1 LQRTCWHV
9 LRGRCPA
16 GENVPLQPVIQEGRC
31 KRWWQSTTRSC
42 QKCRCCTSAI
52 SIHRVCVC
60 VRRRKALLALS
71 CLTRHN
77 DAAMDAFRAE
87 GALNLLLSVA
97 QDSADPRQRRCGNCS
112 LAHVPCSNPPRL
124 PNFLLPMSSALT
136 PDLSTCCCALNYRPS
151 AI

>member
-1 LQRTCWHV
+1 MGQGEV
-9 LRGRCPA
+9 LYWREYALAASESGRHMQ
-16 GENVPLQPVIQEGRC
+16 N
-31 KRWWQSTTRSC
+31 RWWQSTTRSC
-42 QKCRCCTSAI
+42 QKCRCCTRSVI

-87 GALNLLLSVA
+87 GALDLLVSA
-97 QDSADPRQRRCGNCS
+97 ARDSADPRQRRCGNCS
-112 LAHVPCSNPPRL
+112 FGHEPCSTSPQSPKFAAL
-124 PNFLLPMSSALT
+124 SSALT
-136 PDLSTCCCALNYRPS
+136 PDLRTCCCALNNRPS